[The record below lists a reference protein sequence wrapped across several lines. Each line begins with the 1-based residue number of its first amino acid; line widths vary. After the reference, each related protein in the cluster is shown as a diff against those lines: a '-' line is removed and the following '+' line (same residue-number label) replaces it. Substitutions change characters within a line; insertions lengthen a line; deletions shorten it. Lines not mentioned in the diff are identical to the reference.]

1 MEPLYTQIERVSK
14 WIVNL
19 RYEDIPGQVIYLAK
33 LQLLDCLSAICAGS
47 RSTVGVRLKT
57 ALQKI
62 ESGGHCTLLPDGER
76 WSMDNVLYYHAAMIN
91 ALELDHFLYMGHVGQ
106 STISSSLAIG
116 EIFKLSGRDTLLSLI
131 AADEVSGRIA
141 AHLFSGPLQGH
152 MRSFI
157 HRSAGATV
165 VSKLLGFTERDTAKA
180 LSISLSMPELPLYPA
195 CFSPDTKVICPSSP
209 TVEGVKAAF
218 MAQAGMDGPFDIIEN
233 PAGFLAYF
241 SYTDKMVDIWRWIGE
256 SSTLYTLCVKN
267 FATCGYAQ
275 GPVTAAIELRK
286 SHEFSLE
293 EVDRINI
300 YAPLSTLV
308 MEKFSKPH
316 YGASVTPV
324 NTHFSTIRS
333 VTAALAYGELT
344 GDFYRYGNFENKAG
358 TIMEHSKK
366 GRLIHDWPMT
376 INLVKKIDCGLVNA
390 GKYGFLCLRSSE
402 KTLDRF
408 KKAFGSRS
416 LFSWRDV
423 REIAGIPFNDQFYF
437 IKRYLRAFSGHYGKS
452 ELYADADNS
461 YSHEGDLSKMTFPM
475 SGRVEVVLKN
485 GKKLASECTIPSG
498 YNPDERE
505 QTIRDKYL
513 RETIPVWGEKKA
525 HEIMKV
531 VLDLE
536 NYQCSDLF
544 SLIRNDKK
552 QME

>member
-1 MEPLYTQIERVSK
+1 
-14 WIVNL
+14 
-19 RYEDIPGQVIYLAK
+19 
-33 LQLLDCLSAICAGS
+33 
-47 RSTVGVRLKT
+47 
-57 ALQKI
+57 
-62 ESGGHCTLLPDGER
+62 
-76 WSMDNVLYYHAAMIN
+76 MIN

-106 STISSSLAIG
+106 STVSSSLAIG
-116 EIFKLSGRDTLLSLI
+116 EIYKLSGRDLLSALV
-131 AADEVSGRIA
+131 ASDEVSGRIA

-165 VSKLLGFTERDTAKA
+165 VSKLLGFNERETSKA
-180 LSISLSMPELPLYPA
+180 LAISLSMPELPLYPA

-218 MAQAGMDGPFDIIEN
+218 MAQAGMNGTVDIIEN

-241 SYTDKMVDIWRWIGE
+241 SYTDRFVDIWRWIGE
-256 SSTLYTLCVKN
+256 SWTLYTLCVKN

-275 GPVTAAIELRK
+275 GPVTAAINLKK
-286 SHEFSLE
+286 SNEFLME
-293 EVDRINI
+293 DVDRINI

-316 YGASVTPV
+316 HGASITPV

-344 GDFYRYGNFENKAG
+344 GDFYRYGNFEKRASS
-358 TIMEHSKK
+358 IMLHSTK
-366 GRLIHDWPMT
+366 GQLFHDWQMT
-376 INLVKKIDCGLVNA
+376 INLVKKIDCGLVHA

-408 KKAFGSRS
+408 RKAFGSRS
-416 LFSWRDV
+416 LFHWRDI
-423 REIAGIPFNDQFYF
+423 RDIANIPFQDQLYF
-437 IKRYLRAFSGHYGKS
+437 VKRYLRAFSGNYGKK
-452 ELYADADNS
+452 ELYFDADNS

-485 GKKLASECTIPSG
+485 RKRLEGECTIPSG

-505 QTIRDKYL
+505 QTIRNKYL
-513 RETIPVWGEKKA
+513 RETIPVWGERKA
-525 HEIMKV
+525 LEIMKV
-531 VLDLE
+531 ILDLE
-536 NYQCSDLF
+536 NCQCNDLITK
-544 SLIRNDKK
+544 IRDK
-552 QME
+552 